1 MFAGQHEG
9 RQFLCDIAQEIL
21 RYLYCTLFDFADAEE
36 NYRRMRH
43 SKRFNIKV
51 EMRSGVSQKS

>member
-1 MFAGQHEG
+1 MFACQHESG
-9 RQFLCDIAQEIL
+9 QFLCDIAQEIL
-21 RYLYCTLFDFADAEE
+21 RYLYCTLFDFTDAEE

-43 SKRFNIKV
+43 SKRFNIEV